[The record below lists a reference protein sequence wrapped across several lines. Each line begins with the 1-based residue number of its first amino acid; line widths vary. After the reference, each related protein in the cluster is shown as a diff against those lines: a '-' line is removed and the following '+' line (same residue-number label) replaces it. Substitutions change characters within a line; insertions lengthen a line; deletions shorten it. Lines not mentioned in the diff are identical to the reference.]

1 MIPEDVHN
9 LCTERIWP
17 LAKAASRLFELVTAG
32 TSLLFFFPTLPP
44 WEKSLWCWSGMT
56 QQLRSRTSEKLG
68 FLNMLGAS
76 ESTEVI
82 SFCILGY
89 VCDGSCTGSAHG
101 YRGMIAAVWYGND
114 AVLCFYVDMTMHL
127 DLTLSGWNLKFE
139 KQSHTLLEYV
149 IGGGTG
155 ELPPQRY
162 EVSVLGLWLVDGQQV
177 TCLVYVICYLV
188 GVSFCTYSTSSLA
201 LCCISSQIISAGLW
215 EWHCYYR
222 SSVVWWLVAY
232 TFTSQWNGPRTTND
246 WARVDEIEKA
256 IPTRTPSQAG
266 RVKNVEESWGVN
278 EVWVRDHAMLSA
290 PKI

>member
-1 MIPEDVHN
+1 MKVGGDVGFLHMRTQQN
-9 LCTERIWP
+9 PKKIEWYRKMCTTCAPNKSDHWLRLLVGSSSLSP
-17 LAKAASRLFELVTAG
+17 LARPYS
-32 TSLLFFFPTLPP
+32 FFFPTLPP

-162 EVSVLGLWLVDGQQV
+162 EVSVLGLWLVDGLQV

-215 EWHCYYR
+215 EWHCSYR
-222 SSVVWWLVAY
+222 SSAVWWLVAY
-232 TFTSQWNGPRTTND
+232 RLNEM
-246 WARVDEIEKA
+246 ARERRMIERELMRSK
-256 IPTRTPSQAG
+256 
-266 RVKNVEESWGVN
+266 K
-278 EVWVRDHAMLSA
+278 LSLLHTYFS
-290 PKI
+290 